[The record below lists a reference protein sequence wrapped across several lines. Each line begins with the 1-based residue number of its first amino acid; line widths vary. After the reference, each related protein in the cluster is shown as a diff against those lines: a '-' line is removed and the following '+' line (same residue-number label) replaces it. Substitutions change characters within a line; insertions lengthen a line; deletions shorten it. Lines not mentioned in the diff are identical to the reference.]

1 MNSWRKFRNQ
11 LIEAGY
17 TDKQIDQQIDRETA
31 KQIDRSER
39 WIDGQIDE

>member
-17 TDKQIDQQIDRETA
+17 TDKQIEQMSLGEIYDILNNESQTT
-31 KQIDRSER
+31 
-39 WIDGQIDE
+39 

>member
-17 TDKQIDQQIDRETA
+17 TDKQIEQIEE
-31 KQIDRSER
+31 ILL
-39 WIDGQIDE
+39 G